1 MYHKTPTIF
10 VKSVISVQFQ
20 VQINMSAVQNV
31 ANSKACGQQVKSSI
45 VAHQAY
51 NDNGL
56 FRHTQQQTNLFVK
69 AIATLFQV

>member
-1 MYHKTPTIF
+1 
-10 VKSVISVQFQ
+10 
-20 VQINMSAVQNV
+20 MSAVQNV

-45 VAHQAY
+45 IAHQAY